1 MGHVF
6 STWLDVTETLG
17 DIRRSGAPFRLFPSL
32 RVRQLSPM
40 VTFTALHL
48 GLTRR

>member
-6 STWLDVTETLG
+6 STWLDVTENLG
-17 DIRRSGAPFRLFPSL
+17 DIHPSGEPFGLFPSL

-40 VTFTALHL
+40 VTFTSH
-48 GLTRR
+48 